1 MIHNA
6 NHISV
11 LLNEVLK
18 ALDPQPGEFF
28 IDGTLGAGGHAKAV
42 LEKIKSRGTLLGLD
56 WDQRNLEDFRRENPE
71 MKGKLIL
78 IHENYAN
85 LPEILEKHRL
95 AKADGLLLD
104 LGFSSDQLEHSGRGF
119 SFLKNEPLDMRYN
132 PGDEDR
138 PTAASIVNGRNE
150 AELADIIYRYG
161 EERLSR
167 RIAKRIVEK
176 RREKRIGTTDELAEI
191 IRSAVPKNYEHGRI
205 HPATRT
211 FQALRIFV
219 NDELGN
225 LENILKNLPEIVGKD
240 GRIAIISFH
249 SLEDRLVK
257 QHFQNLVKEKKA
269 RFIIKKP
276 TTAGR
281 EESKTNPKSR
291 SAKLRAIAII

>member
-1 MIHNA
+1 
-6 NHISV
+6 
-11 LLNEVLK
+11 
-18 ALDPQPGEFF
+18 
-28 IDGTLGAGGHAKAV
+28 
-42 LEKIKSRGTLLGLD
+42 
-56 WDQRNLEDFRRENPE
+56 
-71 MKGKLIL
+71 
-78 IHENYAN
+78 
-85 LPEILEKHRL
+85 
-95 AKADGLLLD
+95 
-104 LGFSSDQLEHSGRGF
+104 
-119 SFLKNEPLDMRYN
+119 MRYN

-257 QHFQNLVKEKKA
+257 QHFKISL
-269 RFIIKKP
+269 RRKKP
-276 TTAGR
+276 D
-281 EESKTNPKSR
+281 S
-291 SAKLRAIAII
+291 